1 MLIRPLSCICPP
13 CSTALRRAFP
23 GGLVRR
29 LECEYANLR
38 IAVEH
43 LLRVGKPTEVFRTV
57 RYDPQILVGRI
68 RPVVVKVIDNA
79 LDQAGDD
86 LLPSTRAAALLC
98 KAHASFESAATAR
111 CLREAVDAARGR
123 GSRTRSRGAWRCV
136 RLRGTVID
144 PTIKGPYGITAGS
157 ARCRRSR
164 PGNLHLGP
172 LRGLQRSMMQGERPF
187 NGLTIA
193 CSNPCSSNRS

>member
-1 MLIRPLSCICPP
+1 MSLILQEASYKSMYKPGKDDLKRSNSSMLIRPLSCICPP
-13 CSTALRRAFP
+13 W
-23 GGLVRR
+23 
-29 LECEYANLR
+29 
-38 IAVEH
+38 
-43 LLRVGKPTEVFRTV
+43 
-57 RYDPQILVGRI
+57 
-68 RPVVVKVIDNA
+68 
-79 LDQAGDD
+79 
-86 LLPSTRAAALLC
+86 LC

-136 RLRGTVID
+136 RLRGTVAD

-172 LRGLQRSMMQGERPF
+172 LRGLQRSRMQGERPF